1 MHSYVDKILF
11 LWKVGVTDIQHENA
25 VGDINARVRE
35 GVDEVLHLLI
45 VVVDA
50 EVTLNE
56 ALRCHVDVEGAGFTV
71 ANEVVL
77 QCQPCIVSC
86 MAMLLGDV
94 LQVRGDS
101 ALDPWLDD
109 GVHPVPSR
117 NANVRGVQEHVI
129 RERVT
134 PEGEQDV
141 VTPLGIVRRWEV
153 QHDRLERMN
162 VLHAG
167 SLDVDVGDDGS
178 LIVII

>member
-1 MHSYVDKILF
+1 
-11 LWKVGVTDIQHENA
+11 VGVTDIQHENA

-71 ANEVVL
+71 TNEVVL

-94 LQVRGDS
+94 L
-101 ALDPWLDD
+101 
-109 GVHPVPSR
+109 
-117 NANVRGVQEHVI
+117 
-129 RERVT
+129 
-134 PEGEQDV
+134 
-141 VTPLGIVRRWEV
+141 
-153 QHDRLERMN
+153 
-162 VLHAG
+162 
-167 SLDVDVGDDGS
+167 
-178 LIVII
+178 